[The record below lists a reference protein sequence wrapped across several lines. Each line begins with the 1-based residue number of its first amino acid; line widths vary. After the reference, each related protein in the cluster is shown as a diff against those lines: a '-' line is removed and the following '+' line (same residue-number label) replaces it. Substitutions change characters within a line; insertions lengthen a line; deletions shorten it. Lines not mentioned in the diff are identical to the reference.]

1 MPIFLLQ
8 GHHLIE
14 PEVVSDKEQKDQE
27 TTIRASLQHSR
38 RYQRRQMIRPSRR
51 QQKCEH
57 NLKKKLLKFKNNV
70 VHCGQNM
77 FALST
82 FAQLK
87 RIIFPVRR
95 DAKTRSQNQVLF
107 PRKNL
112 R

>member
-14 PEVVSDKEQKDQE
+14 PEVVSDKEEKDQE

-38 RYQRRQMIRPSRR
+38 GYQRRQMKRPSRR

-57 NLKKKLLKFKNNV
+57 NLQKTPKIKNNV
-70 VHCGQNM
+70 VHCGQKM

-87 RIIFPVRR
+87 RIIFHVRR